1 MEKLKELFH
10 TKTPKEIMQE
20 NKRAIRRARRE
31 LEREKNRLNNEKTR
45 NENEIRKLAAKGEQ
59 KALRTYA
66 KNIVSQRNQINKLGA
81 MDATLSTLESE
92 ASSMNAQMTMA
103 SVMVKTTKTLA
114 RLNRMMPLQ
123 DFQKTMQM
131 FEQNMTANN
140 IKQEMMNDAMD
151 AAFEGDEDE
160 EATDELVDQVLN
172 ELNINIA
179 NQIPTAQNGALA
191 GRVAN
196 PGQGQ
201 QAQAISTA
209 DADLEARL
217 EALRRN

>member
-1 MEKLKELFH
+1 MDKLKELFH

-66 KNIVSQRNQINKLGA
+66 KNIVNQRNQINKLGA

-103 SVMVKTTKTLA
+103 NVMVKTTKTLT

-140 IKQEMMNDAMD
+140 IKQEMMSDAMD
-151 AAFEGDEDE
+151 AAFGDDEDE

-172 ELNINIA
+172 ELNITIG
-179 NQIPTAQNGALA
+179 NQIPAAQNGVLA
-191 GRVAN
+191 GRAAN
-196 PGQGQ
+196 PAQGQ
-201 QAQAISTA
+201 QAQAVSTA

>member
-1 MEKLKELFH
+1 MDKLKELFH

-20 NKRAIRRARRE
+20 NKRAIRQARRE

-66 KNIVSQRNQINKLGA
+66 KNIVNQRNQINKLGA

-103 SVMVKTTKTLA
+103 NVMVKTTKTLT
-114 RLNRMMPLQ
+114 RLNRMMPLA

-131 FEQNMTANN
+131 FDQNMTANN

-151 AAFEGDEDE
+151 AAFEGEDDED
-160 EATDELVDQVLN
+160 ATEELVDQVLS
-172 ELNINIA
+172 ELNITMG
-179 NQIPTAQNGALA
+179 NQIPNAPSGALPNN
-191 GRVAN
+191 RVAN
-196 PGQGQ
+196 QP

-217 EALRRN
+217 DALRRN

>member
-1 MEKLKELFH
+1 MDKIKEFFH

-31 LEREKNRLNNEKTR
+31 LEREKNRLVNEKTR

-103 SVMVKTTKTLA
+103 SVMTKTTKTLV

-131 FEQNMTANN
+131 FEQNMAANN

-151 AAFEGDEDE
+151 AAFEGDDDE
-160 EATDELVDQVLN
+160 EATDELVDQVLG
-172 ELNINIA
+172 ELNISMA
-179 NQIPTAQNGALA
+179 NQIPDAQNGALG
-191 GRVAN
+191 GRVAA

-201 QAQAISTA
+201 QAQAVSTA

>member
-1 MEKLKELFH
+1 
-10 TKTPKEIMQE
+10 MQE

>member
-1 MEKLKELFH
+1 MDRLKELFH

-66 KNIVSQRNQINKLGA
+66 KNIVNQRNQINKLGA

-103 SVMVKTTKTLA
+103 GVMVKTTKTLA
-114 RLNRMMPLQ
+114 RLNRMMPLA

-151 AAFEGDEDE
+151 AAFEGDDDE
-160 EATDELVDQVLN
+160 EATEELVDQVLN
-172 ELNINIA
+172 ELNITMA
-179 NQIPTAQNGALA
+179 NQIPTAQNGAIGA
-191 GRVAN
+191 RVAN

-201 QAQAISTA
+201 QAQAVSTA